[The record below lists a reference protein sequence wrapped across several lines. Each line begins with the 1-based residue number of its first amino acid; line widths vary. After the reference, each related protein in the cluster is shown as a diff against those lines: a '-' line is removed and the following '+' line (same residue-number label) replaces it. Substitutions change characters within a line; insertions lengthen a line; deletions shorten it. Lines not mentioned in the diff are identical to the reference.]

1 MKNVFLPRNPNRTYR
16 IEPIPASYFS
26 GSETGFGVQVIARD
40 RQDEAILSL
49 KQAMKASGA
58 ELAGSFDLTDGPF
71 FGFTMPDQPEHAAM
85 RLDWTREQLRTE
97 LNQIDID
104 NEAVVQK
111 RFDRFLRPEEA
122 ALFAPEILGS
132 NLHGATVRQ
141 TAFGRSFS
149 LNGEVHCEWQRHRD
163 GYLKS
168 GNGRASL
175 FLRAREDQDWD
186 YIART
191 LVGELNRNSVAQF
204 SNRDLEATIEIA
216 SADGGMSIDM
226 TDFRERIEA
235 QITFVRSHGHISG
248 RGIAAALSTGFPN
261 HSVKSGRKH
270 DLAQFSTPP
279 AIGEVAA
286 QFLGGAGKRILE
298 PTVGNGVLAAA
309 VAGAGGTVVGIELDE
324 KRAAR
329 ASASLLGS
337 DIRVGN
343 ALDVN
348 SYPAEA
354 VDGILANPPF
364 KALVSGPMRIPMA
377 PFPDNGMFPAKK
389 AESAILAHSINK
401 LKPGGN
407 AVFVMPA
414 EMLDPSMLSG
424 EKVQIQNMLA
434 ASFKEVKTVAL
445 DAKLYQAMG
454 SNFPVLVHF
463 CRDRFEDGQGRSPA
477 DAARYTAE
485 QFPRPASRQFED
497 FGDDRARLF
506 IPTASSFAAFY
517 QFADEEVLQLA
528 PATPA
533 QAAEQANDTQPAP
546 EPVTAPAPSQG
557 TVNGA
562 VPPQG
567 DAGTAPGPSSG
578 AGGSVRGAE
587 PSQTPATPSAQPM
600 PDEPVE
606 AVEAVPDEAAP
617 VAWDDMNTANW
628 PREAWFVD
636 DLSSDAFTTP
646 YIPMSRNI
654 RGARTVIERTMASG
668 TSTALQR
675 VAMEIEGDVDDFVAS
690 KLGIDKATILSE
702 DGPLSPEQI
711 DSLALSFFRREKGRA
726 TIIGDQMGVGKGRQL
741 AAHALNA
748 LKIEKRPVLFM
759 TNRENLFTDFAVRDL
774 ADVSGSTFDEMLKRD
789 GDDGLFRPFIMNA
802 NSALKEGDRV
812 VFKTSPEEQ
821 KEVRKAESLEG
832 YDLVMMSYSQVQVAD
847 GAWRARAIK
856 DWITKCNEAGT
867 PPLLLL
873 DEVHK
878 AAGPDS
884 RTGFVLRDIIDH
896 AVAHGSGDIVYSS
909 ATSVKSGRNL
919 PLYAPAL
926 PDTGLTNEEL
936 MLTIEKMP
944 LAVQEILSAEM
955 ARSGSL
961 IERKMSDAGVERDL
975 IKLADLNPEKMQ
987 NARKMA
993 NRVATI
999 LQDMQA
1005 IVPAIREAAKAQFR
1019 SMAGGNVA
1027 AGSADKLQVDVTSPA
1042 TQLDA
1047 FSRYLVGSVKGLYAE
1062 ELMIDAVVN
1071 NNKVSAVCEF
1081 TGDSVAEWL
1090 VQQSGGGLA
1099 LEDDETSALTR
1110 DREVEVRGHPNIGH
1124 VLERFAERM
1133 LEIKG
1138 TDAFGNVT
1146 SFKIEGFDGWLE
1158 GLKDDIARSDLDD
1171 LRINVFDK
1179 IRQIGENLGQT
1190 VEDISGRKIEFVERD
1205 GKVFARRR
1213 TMSNSIDA
1221 AARYNSGKTDV
1232 LCYNSSAATGISLQ
1246 NSPRNGADLRRRVML
1261 KFAFQR
1267 EITDER
1273 QVEGRI
1279 NRTGQLTPPRYVIPV
1294 TGFAADDRIANLFN
1308 RANRNLTSSTS
1319 ATRDNKTNAKHAVD
1333 ILNPVG
1339 EMAVKSVLE
1348 RHPEV
1353 AAKLGIDPEGTDLA
1367 RKLLGRSIML
1377 TLEDQGAI
1385 LGDVDTAFHL
1395 FDEKLTAEGR
1405 NPLKLGRY
1413 DWKAEVSEE
1422 KVLLEGNPNSESIA
1436 AQPLTLNK
1444 VSFKEEVSFRA
1455 PDAIEKQVR
1464 ESVLKETAEGGFRSL
1479 EEVYGYRKAFDRG
1492 APDLKHKLFD
1502 DVMGRSSDEF
1512 RRTWPVEIPNEVGSD
1527 LLWRMQRALRANRK
1541 RGANYNDPFTSED
1554 IKAASE
1560 AVALELVSD
1569 RLSDSADFFA
1579 SQKTKDGK
1587 PVFKDFNY
1595 PLALRALHR
1604 QVSKVEQLGKVSELL
1619 QPGAIIAIDRRA
1631 VATRI
1636 AGVFGSAFDDA
1647 AAEEGVFP
1655 AVITNVRFPNNA
1667 PFAESKMSI
1676 SLIVPGSSGTETVT
1690 LSSMRTALEAA
1701 GVEQAVPIR
1710 HYSAFANQVV
1720 GANSAIQSNQA
1731 YRMTPEFQA
1740 MEKLFGRNGLESVA
1754 QTLRD
1759 TEMEFR
1765 GFSNGSGK
1773 PNLVGDNLQIDTGA
1787 SRVLRAV
1794 FDGLPKQAITRSRY
1808 TLEGNMF
1815 AGMSAITSRTG
1826 NALGEKVIYTDK
1838 DGNTRNAILLNN
1850 KGTKEIIAQVE
1861 AKATQRAT
1869 PLPPSL
1875 KDSQDIGDYFAA
1887 AAAVIYDS
1895 DSTIEHM
1902 WPADRG
1908 DGLGRVLGLG
1918 AGTDVPSASGVETIR
1933 SVRAGASSVDRTFP
1947 LSLAVG
1953 GDPWSWQAEQY
1964 RKQAAKSGRNVR
1976 TPDPG
1981 TSSLSYHGQP
1991 GERDGRSPPALRHD
2005 DTSVRQIINNIQ
2017 SDQLLVLHS
2026 GPARATVIFK
2036 KTHPLLRDG
2045 GDVGEML
2052 RDGSYDRFAFFYE
2065 DMSLSKGV
2073 LAYNISLHEPSGR
2086 KELGEVV
2093 RAAAALHRGE
2103 ILACGMT
2110 RDVNVAV
2117 RHHADA
2123 AAQVKG
2129 RTGAEITAQS
2139 ALRELDALVRESEI
2153 ASQAIEQ
2160 PSKPTVAAT
2169 SATAEA
2175 SAPER
2180 ERVAKSPNRTVSLSS
2195 GPGM

>member
-16 IEPIPASYFS
+16 IEPIPASYFN
-26 GSETGFGVQVIARD
+26 GTEAGFGVQVIAHEN
-40 RQDEAILSL
+40 QDDAVLSL

-58 ELAGSFDLTDGPF
+58 ELAGSFELADGPF
-71 FGFTMPDQPEHAAM
+71 FGFTMPDNPEHAAL
-85 RLDWTREQLRTE
+85 RLDWTRDQLRTE
-97 LNQIDID
+97 LNQIDIEND
-104 NEAVVQK
+104 AVVQK
-111 RFDRFLRPEEA
+111 RFDRFIRPDEA
-122 ALFAPEILGS
+122 PIFAPEILGS

-141 TAFGRSFS
+141 TAFGRVFS
-149 LNGEVHCEWQRHRD
+149 MNGDVHCEWQRHRD
-163 GYLKS
+163 GHLKS

-175 FLRAREDQDWD
+175 FLRANDDNDWD
-186 YIART
+186 FIART

-216 SADGGMSIDM
+216 AADGGLPIDM
-226 TDFRERIEA
+226 TEFRERIEA
-235 QITFVRSHGHISG
+235 QITFVRSNGHIAG
-248 RGIAAALSTGFPN
+248 RDIAATLSTGFPN
-261 HSVKSGRKH
+261 HTVKTGRKH

-286 QFLGGAGKRILE
+286 QFLSPAGKRILE
-298 PTVGNGVLAAA
+298 PTIGNGVLAAA
-309 VAGAGGTVVGIELDE
+309 VAGAGGRVIGIELDE

-329 ASASLLGS
+329 AAANLAGS
-337 DIRVGN
+337 SVSVGN
-343 ALDVN
+343 ALDVS
-348 SYPAEA
+348 SYPSEL
-354 VDGILANPPF
+354 VDGVMANPPF
-364 KALVSGPMRIPMA
+364 KTLANGPQRIPMA
-377 PFPDNGMFPAKK
+377 PFPDGGMFPAKK
-389 AESAILAHSINK
+389 AEAAILAHSINK
-401 LKPGGN
+401 LKAGGN

-414 EMLDPSMLSG
+414 EMLDPSVLSG

-434 ASFKEVKTVAL
+434 ASFEDVQTVSL

-463 CRDRFEDGQGRSPA
+463 CRNRFEDGQGRSPA
-477 DAARYTAE
+477 EAARYTSE
-485 QFPRPASRQFED
+485 NFPRPSARQFED

-517 QFADEEVLQLA
+517 AFADERVLSLS
-528 PATPA
+528 
-533 QAAEQANDTQPAP
+533 PAP
-546 EPVTAPAPSQG
+546 SPEATVEATTAPAAPEG
-557 TVNGA
+557 TGVA
-562 VPPQG
+562 EPQPKPASSAAPTPQG
-567 DAGTAPGPSSG
+567 RPTPGDSVP
-578 AGGSVRGAE
+578 ADPDEAERPGGSAGQEA
-587 PSQTPATPSAQPM
+587 SGTTGTATPSDPVSE
-600 PDEPVE
+600 PSDEPKT
-606 AVEAVPDEAAP
+606 P
-617 VAWDDMNTANW
+617 AWDELDTSNW
-628 PREAWFVD
+628 TRPNWFVD
-636 DLSSDAFTTP
+636 DLSSEAFTTP
-646 YIPMSRNI
+646 YIPMSRNA

-675 VAMEIEGDVDDFVAS
+675 IAMEIEGDIDDFVAS
-690 KLGIDKATILSE
+690 KLGIDKDTILSE

-711 DSLALSFFRREKGRA
+711 DSLGLSFHRRDSGRA

-741 AAHALNA
+741 AAHALSA
-748 LKIEKRPVLFM
+748 LKMEKRPVLFM

-774 ADVSGSTFDEMLKRD
+774 ADVSGVSFDDLLK
-789 GDDGLFRPFIMNA
+789 DDSGNGLFRPFIMNA
-802 NSALKEGDRV
+802 NSSLKDGEKV
-812 VFKTSPEEQ
+812 VFKTSLEEQ
-821 KEVRKAESLEG
+821 KDVKKSESLVG
-832 YDLVMMSYSQVQVAD
+832 YDMVMMSYSQVQVAD

-856 DWITKCNEAGT
+856 NWITECNEAGN
-867 PPLLLL
+867 PPVLLL

-896 AVAHGSGDIVYSS
+896 AVANGSGDIVYSS

-975 IKLADLNPEKMQ
+975 VKLADLDPEKMQ

-993 NRVATI
+993 NRVASI

-1005 IVPAIREAAKAQFR
+1005 IVPQIKEAAKAQFR
-1019 SMAGGNVA
+1019 SMAGGSVS
-1027 AGSADKLQVDVTSPA
+1027 AGSADKMQVDVTSPA

-1062 ELMIDAVVN
+1062 EMMIDAVVN
-1071 NNKVSAVCEF
+1071 NNKISAVCEF

-1090 VQQSGGGLA
+1090 VQRNGGGLS
-1099 LEDDETSALTR
+1099 LEGDEETSAFTR
-1110 DREVEVRGHPNIGH
+1110 DREIEVDGHPNIGH

-1138 TDAFGNVT
+1138 TDAFGNTT

-1158 GLKDDIARSDLDD
+1158 GLKDDITRSDLSD

-1190 VEDISGRKIEFVERD
+1190 VEDISGRKIEFLERD

-1213 TMSNSIDA
+1213 TLSNSIDA
-1221 AARYNSGKTDV
+1221 AARYNAGKTDV

-1246 NSPRNGADLRRRVML
+1246 NSPRIGADLRRRVML

-1319 ATRDNKTNAKHAVD
+1319 ATRDNSTNAKHAVD

-1353 AAKLGIDPEGTDLA
+1353 AMKLGIDPEGTDLA

-1377 TLEDQGAI
+1377 SLEDQGAI
-1385 LGDVDTAFHL
+1385 LGDVDTSFQL

-1413 DWKAEVSEE
+1413 DWKANVTEE

-1444 VSFKEEVSFRA
+1444 VTFKEEISFR
-1455 PDAIEKQVR
+1455 PQSAIERQVR
-1464 ESVLKETAEGGFRSL
+1464 ESVLKEEAEGGFQSL
-1479 EEVYGYRKAFDRG
+1479 EDVYGYRKAIDRG

-1502 DVMGRSSDEF
+1502 DVMGRASDEF
-1512 RRTWPVEIPNEVGSD
+1512 RRVWPMEIPEAVGND
-1527 LLWRMQRALRANRK
+1527 LLFRLQRSLRTNRK

-1554 IKAASE
+1554 VKAASE
-1560 AVALELVSD
+1560 DVATQLVGD
-1569 RLSDSADFFA
+1569 RVSETAEFFEA
-1579 SQKTKDGK
+1579 EVTKDGK

-1595 PLALRALHR
+1595 PLAIRALHR
-1604 QVSKVEQLGKVSELL
+1604 QVSKVEQLSKISELL

-1636 AGVFGSAFDDA
+1636 AGPFASAFDDVA
-1647 AAEEGVFP
+1647 ADGGVFP
-1655 AVITNVRFPNNA
+1655 AVITNVRFPKNA
-1667 PFAESKMSI
+1667 PFAESKMTISI
-1676 SLIVPGSSGTETVT
+1676 IVPGSSGTESVT

-1701 GVEQAVPIR
+1701 GAEQAVPVH
-1710 HYSAFANQVV
+1710 HYSVFANQVV
-1720 GANSAIQSNQA
+1720 GADAAIQSHQA
-1731 YRMTPEFQA
+1731 YRMTPEYQA
-1740 MEKLFGRNGLESVA
+1740 MEKLFGENGVERVA
-1754 QTLRD
+1754 QGFRD
-1759 TEMEFR
+1759 AELEFR
-1765 GFSNGSGK
+1765 GFSNGFGK
-1773 PNLVGDNLQIDTGA
+1773 PNLVGENMQIDNGT
-1787 SRVLRAV
+1787 SRALSAL
-1794 FDGLPKQAITRSRY
+1794 FEGLPKQAITRSRY

-1815 AGMSAITSRTG
+1815 AGMSAITQRTG
-1826 NALGEKVIYTDK
+1826 NALGEKVIYTDNQ
-1838 DGNTRNAILLNN
+1838 GNIRNALLLNN
-1850 KGTKEIIAQVE
+1850 KGTKDIIAQVE

-1869 PLPPSL
+1869 PLPPNL

-1887 AAAVIYDS
+1887 AAAIVYDRES
-1895 DSTIEHM
+1895 AVEEV
-1902 WPADRG
+1902 WPASEG
-1908 DGLGRVLGLG
+1908 DGFGRVLDLG
-1918 AGTDVPSASGVETIR
+1918 AGAMLPSESAFETVKNIR
-1933 SVRAGASSVDRTFP
+1933 SVASNVDRTFP
-1947 LSLAVG
+1947 LSMAVG

-1964 RKQAAKSGRNVR
+1964 RKQAAKSGRSVR

-1981 TSSLSYHGQP
+1981 TSSITYAGQP
-1991 GERDGRSPPALRHD
+1991 GEREGRIPPSIRHD

-2017 SDQLLVLHS
+2017 SDNLLVLHS
-2026 GPARATVIFK
+2026 GPSKATVIFK
-2036 KTHPLLRDG
+2036 KTHPLLKEG
-2045 GDVGEML
+2045 GEIGEQL
-2052 RDGSYDRFAFFYE
+2052 RDGSYDRFSFFYE
-2065 DMSLSKGV
+2065 NMSLTKGV
-2073 LAYNISLHEPSGR
+2073 LAYELSLHEPDSR
-2086 KELGEVV
+2086 RVLGEIVK
-2093 RAAAALHRGE
+2093 AASALHRGE
-2103 ILACGMT
+2103 ILACGMM
-2110 RDVNVAV
+2110 RDVNTAV
-2117 RHHADA
+2117 RHYAESA
-2123 AAQVKG
+2123 EQTRG
-2129 RTGAEITAQS
+2129 RQGAEITAHC
-2139 ALRELDALVRESEI
+2139 ALRELETLSSEV
-2153 ASQAIEQ
+2153 ATAVTAMEQSQA
-2160 PSKPTVAAT
+2160 AAT
-2169 SATAEA
+2169 PRLGDEPVQPRETPVKPA
-2175 SAPER
+2175 S
-2180 ERVAKSPNRTVSLSS
+2180 SPVSLSS
-2195 GPGM
+2195 GPGI